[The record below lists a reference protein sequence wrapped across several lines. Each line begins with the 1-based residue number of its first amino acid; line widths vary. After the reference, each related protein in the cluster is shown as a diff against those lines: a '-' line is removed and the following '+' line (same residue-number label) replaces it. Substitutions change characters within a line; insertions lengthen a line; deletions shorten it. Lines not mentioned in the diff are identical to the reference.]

1 MKDINIYKFNDNVNI
16 CYSDR
21 KISLPKDYSDAVEAY
36 WNSLLKSGKKFFR
49 GEVFTI
55 KDINCQGENVYINVG
70 QTDYAHFLYTLH
82 RNEFGENDC
91 RVIYTSVLI
100 ETSDR
105 RFVIGVM
112 GNETAAPYKLQFIG
126 GGIDKDDIN
135 GDMLDLKHN
144 ICKEIYEE
152 IGLDI
157 EDKNTV
163 KDFRP
168 YILKDGG
175 KTNFLSAIYRLQLCL
190 GKDELMNMFERYN
203 QGLTLKGISPEI
215 SSLLFIDAD
224 QNALKNFIDRDFRN
238 KDENLIPTLKAA
250 MGLQSIKESINTY

>member
-1 MKDINIYKFNDNVNI
+1 MKNINIYKFNDNVKI
-16 CYSDR
+16 CYSDE

-36 WNSLLKSGKKFFR
+36 WNSLLKSGKRFFR

-55 KDINCQGENVYINVG
+55 KNISCQEENVYISIG

-105 RFVIGVM
+105 RFVVGVM
-112 GNETAAPYKLQFIG
+112 GNDTAAPYKLQFVG

-135 GDMLDLKHN
+135 GDMLDLRHN
-144 ICKEIYEE
+144 IRKEIAEE
-152 IGLDI
+152 VGLDI
-157 EDKNTV
+157 EDKNII

-168 YILKDGG
+168 YLLKDGG
-175 KTNFLSAIYRLQLCL
+175 KTNFLSAIYKLDLCI
-190 GKDELMNMFERYN
+190 DEDEFLDRFNGFN
-203 QGLTLKGISPEI
+203 QELILKGISPEL
-215 SSLLFIDAD
+215 SSLVFVKAD
-224 QNALKNFIDRDFRN
+224 QNSIDNFINIDSRN

-250 MGLQSIKESINTY
+250 VGLQSIKESINTY